1 MSNRREFLKEAATGA
16 VLVGAQS
23 KLGLAA
29 ILDRPMGGG
38 KPKVVIARDPAVHGP
53 DGQLDE
59 KHVLDLLDRAIA
71 SYTGRD
77 HPIEAWKRIAP
88 QGKVIGL
95 KTNGLGGK
103 GISTHLALVLA
114 ICAVSYTHL
123 DVYKRQALRCR

>member
-1 MSNRREFLKEAATGA
+1 LNDTVEERTTLKTGRMRMSNRREFLKEAATGA

-77 HPIEAWKRIAP
+77 HPIEAWCLP
-88 QGKVIGL
+88 F
-95 KTNGLGGK
+95 
-103 GISTHLALVLA
+103 
-114 ICAVSYTHL
+114 VSACS
-123 DVYKRQALRCR
+123 RPA